1 MSVSD
6 PIYGSGQVTWPN
18 ETQDLF
24 GFSEPAS
31 GCESVFAAGSE
42 GYLHSPLFGRMPVVS
57 DSVPNVMDGFDL
69 GSSAYF
75 F

>member
-6 PIYGSGQVTWPN
+6 PIYGSGQVTRYHDN
-18 ETQDLF
+18 TEDLF

-31 GCESVFAAGSE
+31 ESVFAAGNE
-42 GYLHSPLFGRMPVVS
+42 EYLHSPLFGRMPVVS
-57 DSVPNVMDGFDL
+57 DNVPNVMDGFDL
-69 GSSAYF
+69 GSSPYF